1 MLFLPADRSRVEEER
16 MRHLLTV
23 LAVSVAVAVTTAP
36 AFAKGHIPQGLS
48 GPAVITATGATCS
61 GTLTVG
67 WNSKSAA
74 ATELDYAADP
84 SLGVPTPY
92 GGLVSYPSGA
102 TKVSAQV
109 PFTLP
114 SGQSTAYQV
123 TAKNGGTTITTTT
136 SNTVSCP

>member
-1 MLFLPADRSRVEEER
+1 
-16 MRHLLTV
+16 MRRLLQA
-23 LAVSVAVAVTTAP
+23 LAVSVAVAASAAP
-36 AFAKGHIPQGLS
+36 AFAKGHIPKGLS
-48 GPAVITATGATCS
+48 AKVILTATGATCS
-61 GTLTVG
+61 GTLTIG
-67 WNSKSAA
+67 WNSKYSP

-84 SLGVPTPY
+84 SLGGIPTPY
-92 GGLVSYPSGA
+92 GGLVSTPYGV

>member
-1 MLFLPADRSRVEEER
+1 
-16 MRHLLTV
+16 MRRLLTALV
-23 LAVSVAVAVTTAP
+23 VSVAVAASAAP
-36 AFAKGHIPQGLS
+36 ALAKGHIPKGLS
-48 GPAVITATGATCS
+48 AKVVLTTTGATCS
-61 GTLTVG
+61 GTLTIG
-67 WNSKSAA
+67 WNTKNVPV
-74 ATELDYAADP
+74 TELDYAADP
-84 SLGVPTPY
+84 SLGGTPTPY
-92 GGLVSYPSGA
+92 QDLVSASGV

>member
-1 MLFLPADRSRVEEER
+1 MRRV
-16 MRHLLTV
+16 LTA
-23 LAVSVAVAVTTAP
+23 LAVSVAVAASAAP
-36 AFAKGHIPQGLS
+36 AIAKGHIPKGLS
-48 GPAVITATGATCS
+48 GQAVLTATGATCS
-61 GTLTVG
+61 GTLTLG
-67 WNSKSAA
+67 WNSKYSP

-84 SLGVPTPY
+84 SLGGVPTPY

-109 PFTLP
+109 PFTLA
-114 SGQSTAYQV
+114 SGQSTAYQI